1 MSEDVKTDDTKVV
14 DLKEK
19 RKAEVEQAKAEKE
32 YKKQAATDL
41 AAYKKQLKEGNELKL
56 MQIEEL
62 ELNIRYYDAK
72 RKWLDLQSEVDKLE
86 AEEQVLIKKERKRQA
101 EFIELQKKAALKK
114 AEENEKVDLVIP
126 EIGKSR
132 PK

>member
-41 AAYKKQLKEGNELKL
+41 AAYKKRLKEGNELKL